1 MNLLKELPYMKSI
14 KPGRGPSKLSAI
26 GYTAAAVFGV
36 MWCIIA
42 GSMGA
47 GMMIPFGVFFIIFAI
62 CGAVYSYKNAT
73 SDNRYSIVDI
83 VDESE
88 ESDPLNQKYGKKH
101 SSNQTPDK
109 KRGTALPSVPIA
121 ALRWNRPSTS
131 ALPAETDSPT
141 DFTLPCAF

>member
-1 MNLLKELPYMKSI
+1 MKSI

-109 KRGTALPSVPIA
+109 KKGNSVAFCPYCGVKVELAFDFCPSCGNRLP
-121 ALRWNRPSTS
+121 
-131 ALPAETDSPT
+131 D
-141 DFTLPCAF
+141 